1 MIFQLDVK
9 SIFLHG
15 KLSENVYVEQPK
27 GYEKNGKE
35 HLIYKLHKASY
46 GLKQA
51 PWAWFSWIEVHFI
64 KEGFQMWDSED
75 KEKH

>member
-51 PWAWFSWIEVHFI
+51 P
-64 KEGFQMWDSED
+64 
-75 KEKH
+75 